1 MPFKKNDPK
10 TVQAAKLGG
19 STGQKHLQTMSKKK
33 LRLLSTK
40 AGKRSGES
48 RRAAAQRKADEKAA
62 DKYQAKIMKNYL
74 V

>member
-19 STGQKHLQTMSKKK
+19 STGRKHLQTMSKTK
-33 LRLLSTK
+33 LRQFSKL

-48 RRAAAQRKADEKAA
+48 RRKTAEANEKAA
-62 DKYQAKIMKNYL
+62 KKYEDDIMKNYL